1 MMYDDKTVERF
12 NQIQDWQG
20 CIAIDL
26 GRSATSSPSPP
37 AEERAGERRPFV
49 RGFLKSM
56 AVGVP
61 LGFTAAIH
69 DSGKEKVKKR

>member
-56 AVGVP
+56 PVGRCWAGMNDAVGVASQH
-61 LGFTAAIH
+61 L
-69 DSGKEKVKKR
+69 